1 MDGSTG
7 ATAVVCGF
15 GRASRVSVDVGNR
28 TCPRAT
34 VDRAAPR
41 VALQDPRSRA
51 RGARCDAFVMRGSR
65 RSHVV
70 GTLGARPS
78 PRYRGPDDDTQS
90 EEPASMYRDDKL
102 ADVALDE
109 PDPAFD
115 MSMAILQYLVAATA
129 VVAAILL
136 AAVN

>member
-1 MDGSTG
+1 
-7 ATAVVCGF
+7 
-15 GRASRVSVDVGNR
+15 
-28 TCPRAT
+28 
-34 VDRAAPR
+34 
-41 VALQDPRSRA
+41 
-51 RGARCDAFVMRGSR
+51 
-65 RSHVV
+65 
-70 GTLGARPS
+70 
-78 PRYRGPDDDTQS
+78 
-90 EEPASMYRDDKL
+90 MYRDDKL